1 MDLDGAMLGN
11 FAIVTNIW
19 NMLATGVDTA
29 DPSTWQI
36 YDQYV
41 ELVEIRDPCDIGY
54 HTFSPTL
61 AASADTEISAAS
73 TGTFLVY
80 SDLKTTFLTET
91 EWTDKDFSGDD
102 RKYCQ
107 DLNDV
112 PTPDPPVVT
121 CNTRASSDMSSAL
134 SDGSLSTRT
143 DGWGL

>member
-1 MDLDGAMLGN
+1 MLGN
-11 FAIVTNIW
+11 FAIVVNVWDMT
-19 NMLATGVDTA
+19 AGGVIRN
-29 DPSTWQI
+29 DPTTWQI
-36 YDQYV
+36 YDQFV
-41 ELVEIRDPCDIGY
+41 ELLEVRDPCDIGY

-61 AASADTEISAAS
+61 ATSADTEISAAS

-80 SDLKTTFLTET
+80 SDLKTTFSADS
-91 EWTDKDFSGDD
+91 EWTEKDFLGDD

-107 DLNDV
+107 ALTD
-112 PTPDPPVVT
+112 TAPVVT